1 MSTVEEQ
8 CSNGVAA
15 LMSTDAADAEVGNS
29 ELVQSGDAVLDDDH
43 SCSPSPS
50 LTSMKS
56 GSSTASKSSSM
67 LRLNQQQQQLQ
78 DTWSD
83 QAIMKIGS
91 SDLRA
96 PCGPSDQDDTD
107 SELSDGENF
116 LCKGAFLLTPSH
128 ELNMEKASAICEKM
142 NFKGPFSLTKTATGI
157 LFKFAEPEDYQ
168 ATFKKGFHK
177 VTGARFYKKVSS
189 LFYSITFFSQFL
201 CLSTSYNFIYI

>member
-1 MSTVEEQ
+1 MSTAEEQ
-8 CSNGVAA
+8 CSDGDIA
-15 LMSTDAADAEVGNS
+15 LMSTDAGDAEVANS
-29 ELVQSGDAVLDDDH
+29 EPVESGDAAVINDDDDDDVH

-50 LTSMKS
+50 PTSMKS

-67 LRLNQQQQQLQ
+67 LRLNQQQQLQ

-83 QAIMKIGS
+83 QSIMKVGS
-91 SDLRA
+91 ADLRA
-96 PCGPSDQDDTD
+96 PCGPSDQEDTD

-116 LCKGAFLLTPSH
+116 LCKGAFLLTPSN

-189 LFYSITFFSQFL
+189 LSLT
-201 CLSTSYNFIYI
+201 LSCNL